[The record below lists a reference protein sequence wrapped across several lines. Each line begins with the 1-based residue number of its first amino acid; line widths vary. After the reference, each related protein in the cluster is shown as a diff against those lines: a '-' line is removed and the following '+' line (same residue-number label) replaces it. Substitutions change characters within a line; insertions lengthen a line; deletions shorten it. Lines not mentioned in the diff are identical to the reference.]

1 MDNNAS
7 GDALLLSFLF
17 FSLCR
22 DDLVIK
28 AGSEAGALLVD
39 GLGDGILLEA
49 EDQDFEFLRT
59 TSFGMLQGCRMRNTK
74 TVGSRSLLCTLF
86 RDSCSNVKSHVHNS
100 TLELWL
106 AEFQPFCLFNV
117 NEIDHPS
124 EYERPSILWSVYSM
138 LAHSCCSMGT
148 TVCPLIWASNFAAAR
163 VTSYLLFMLRIVVAF
178 LSWNGIFIVIFRA
191 FST

>member
-1 MDNNAS
+1 M
-7 GDALLLSFLF
+7 
-17 FSLCR
+17 
-22 DDLVIK
+22 IK

-49 EDQDFEFLRT
+49 DDQDFEFLRT

-86 RDSCSNVKSHVHNS
+86 RDSCSNVKSHVCNS

-106 AEFQPFCLFNV
+106 ADFQPSCLFNV

-124 EYERPSILWSVYSM
+124 EYERPRILLSVYNM

-148 TVCPLIWASNFAAAR
+148 AVCPLIWASNFAAAR

-178 LSWNGIFIVIFRA
+178 LCLEMV
-191 FST
+191 FSLSPLEPSPHKTLRFLCRNWRQLH